1 MTVRDELA
9 LTDVSQ
15 VSSTNTAAND
25 AALASAGCSCCATDA
40 GSTSTA
46 AAGADTADTTAG
58 AAPTVVAD
66 YTVTGMT
73 CGHCV
78 SAVTEEVGALS
89 GVVDVKVELSSGQLT
104 VTSDAPVADELV
116 RGAVEEA
123 GYQLA

>member
-15 VSSTNTAAND
+15 VSTTNAAASD
-25 AALASAGCSCCATDA
+25 ATLASAGCSCCATDA
-40 GSTSTA
+40 GTAATA
-46 AAGADTADTTAG
+46 AATAADSDLGTA
-58 AAPTVVAD
+58 PIVVAD

-78 SAVTEEVGALS
+78 AAVTEEVSALA

-123 GYQLA
+123 GYQLT

>member
-15 VSSTNTAAND
+15 VSTTNTAAND
-25 AALASAGCSCCATDA
+25 AAQAGAGCSCCATDA

-46 AAGADTADTTAG
+46 ADGADTTAG
-58 AAPTVVAD
+58 AAATVVAD

-78 SAVTEEVGALS
+78 SAVTEEVSALS
-89 GVVDVKVELSSGQLT
+89 GVVDVKVELSSGRLT
-104 VTSDAPVADELV
+104 VTSDSPVADELV
-116 RGAVEEA
+116 RDAVEEA
-123 GYQLA
+123 GYRLA

>member
-15 VSSTNTAAND
+15 VSTTNAAASD
-25 AALASAGCSCCATDA
+25 ATQASAGCSCCATDA
-40 GSTSTA
+40 GTAATA
-46 AAGADTADTTAG
+46 AATAADSDLGTA
-58 AAPTVVAD
+58 PIVVAD

-78 SAVTEEVGALS
+78 AAVTEEVSALA

-123 GYQLA
+123 GYQLT